1 MHTQPR
7 SAFGVDSTALEVVA
21 GHDLSKKTAI
31 VTGGAGGLGVETAR
45 ALASAGAQVVLAV
58 RDVAA
63 GGRVAEKLHAEFG
76 AAVSAAEL
84 DLSRFE
90 SIRAFARRWG
100 DRPLQLLINNAG
112 VMGGP
117 LAYTADGLEKH
128 IGVNHFGHFLL
139 TTLLV
144 SALERGGPSRVVQL
158 ASGGHRPWP
167 VDFDDMNFRAQPY
180 AMFAAYGRSK
190 AANVM
195 FAVGFQKRFG
205 PRGITANAVMPG
217 VIHTELMRDLSP
229 EESDFLLSRV
239 ANLPTKTPQ
248 QGAATSVWAAVADE
262 LEGVGGL
269 CLEDCAVAKLAEDG
283 SPPGGVA
290 AHALDPERAE
300 RLWSISERTTGV
312 A

>member
-1 MHTQPR
+1 MQTQPR
-7 SAFGVDSTALEVVA
+7 PAFGVHSTALEVVA

-45 ALASAGAQVVLAV
+45 ALASAGAQVVLSV

-63 GGRVAEKLHAEFG
+63 GGRIAERLQAECG
-76 AAVSAAEL
+76 AAVSVDQL
-84 DLSRFE
+84 DLSSFA
-90 SIRAFARRWG
+90 SVRAFAKRWG
-100 DRPLQLLINNAG
+100 DRPLHLLINNAG

-144 SALERGGPSRVVQL
+144 PALERGGRSRVVQL

-167 VDFDDMNFRAQPY
+167 VDFDDMHFRSQPY

-195 FAVGFQKRFG
+195 FAVGFQRRFG
-205 PRGITANAVMPG
+205 SRGITANAVMPG

-229 EESDFLLSRV
+229 EENAFLMARV
-239 ANLPTKTPQ
+239 ANLPSKTPA
-248 QGAATSVWAAVADE
+248 QGAATSVWGAVTDE

-269 CLEDCAVAKLAEDG
+269 CLEDCAVASLAEEG
-283 SPPGGVA
+283 LLGGVA
-290 AHALDPERAE
+290 AHAMDPERAE
-300 RLWSISERTTGV
+300 RLWSVSEQTVG
-312 A
+312 AA

>member
-1 MHTQPR
+1 MQTQPR
-7 SAFGVDSTALEVVA
+7 PVFGVHSTALEVVA

-31 VTGGAGGLGVETAR
+31 VTGGAGGLGAETAR

-63 GGRVAEKLHAEFG
+63 GGRLAEKLQAEFG
-76 AAVSAAEL
+76 ATVSADAL
-84 DLSRFE
+84 DLSSFA
-90 SIRAFARRWG
+90 SIRAFAQRWG

-144 SALERGGPSRVVQL
+144 PALERGGPSRVVQL
-158 ASGGHRPWP
+158 ASGGHRPFP
-167 VDFDDMNFRAQPY
+167 VDFDDMHFRTQPY
-180 AMFAAYGRSK
+180 TLFPAYGRSK

-205 PRGITANAVMPG
+205 SRGITANAVMPG

-229 EESDFLLSRV
+229 EENAFLMSRV
-239 ANLPTKTPQ
+239 ANLPTKTPG
-248 QGAATSVWAAVADE
+248 QGAATSVWGAVTAE

-269 CLEDCAVAKLAEDG
+269 CLEDCAVAPLAEDG
-283 SPPGGVA
+283 SVGGVA
-290 AHALDPERAE
+290 AHAMDPERAE
-300 RLWSISERTTGV
+300 RLWAVSEQTTR
-312 A
+312 AA

>member
-1 MHTQPR
+1 MQTKPR
-7 SAFGVDSTALEVVA
+7 SAFGVHSTALDVVA

-31 VTGGAGGLGVETAR
+31 ITGGAGGLGVETAR

-63 GGRVAEKLHAEFG
+63 GGRVAEKLRAEFG

-84 DLSRFE
+84 DLSNFE
-90 SIRAFARRWG
+90 SIRAFAKRWG

-117 LAYTADGLEKH
+117 LVYTADGLEKH

-144 SALERGGPSRVVQL
+144 PALERGGTSRVVQL
-158 ASGGHRPWP
+158 ASGGHRPFP
-167 VDFDDMNFRAQPY
+167 VDFDDMHFRSQPY

-195 FAVGFQKRFG
+195 FTVGFQKRFG

-217 VIHTELMRDLSP
+217 VIHTELMRDLSQ
-229 EESDFLLSRV
+229 EDSDFLLSRV

-248 QGAATSVWAAVADE
+248 QGAATSVWGAVADE

-269 CLEDCAVAKLAEDG
+269 SLEDCAVARLAEEG
-283 SPPGGVA
+283 APPGGVA

-300 RLWSISERTTGV
+300 RLWSISEQTISV

>member
-1 MHTQPR
+1 MQTQLRP
-7 SAFGVDSTALEVVA
+7 AFGVHSTASEVVA
-21 GHDLSKKTAI
+21 GRDLSGKTAI

-58 RDVAA
+58 RDVGA
-63 GGRVAEKLHAEFG
+63 GGRIAEKLQAECG
-76 AAVSAAEL
+76 VEVSADQL
-84 DLSRFE
+84 DLSSFA
-90 SIRAFARRWG
+90 SIRAFAARWG
-100 DRPLQLLINNAG
+100 QRPLHLLINNAG

-139 TTLLV
+139 STLLV
-144 SALERGGPSRVVQL
+144 PALERGGRSRVVQL

-167 VDFDDMNFRAQPY
+167 VDFDDMHFRSQPY

-205 PRGITANAVMPG
+205 SRGITANAVMPG

-229 EESDFLLSRV
+229 EENAFLMSRV
-239 ANLPTKTPQ
+239 AGLPTKTPA
-248 QGAATSVWAAVADE
+248 QGAATSVWGAVTDD

-269 CLEDCAVAKLAEDG
+269 CLEDCAVAKLAQEG
-283 SPPGGVA
+283 LLGGVA
-290 AHALDPERAE
+290 AHAMDPERAE
-300 RLWSISERTTGV
+300 RLWSVSEQTVG
-312 A
+312 AA

>member
-1 MHTQPR
+1 M
-7 SAFGVDSTALEVVA
+7 AN
-21 GHDLSKKTAI
+21 GHDLSNRTAI
-31 VTGGAGGLGVETAR
+31 VTGGAGGLGTETAR

-58 RDVAA
+58 RDAAA
-63 GGRVAEKLHAEFG
+63 GGRVAQQLRAEWG
-76 AAVSAAEL
+76 VAASAEVL
-84 DLSRFE
+84 DLASFA
-90 SIRAFARRWG
+90 SIRTFAERWG
-100 DRPLQLLINNAG
+100 NRPLHLLINNAG

-144 SALERGGPSRVVQL
+144 PALERAGPSRVVQL
-158 ASGGHRPWP
+158 TSGGHRPWP
-167 VDFDDMNFRAQPY
+167 VDFDDMHFRTQAY
-180 AMFAAYGRSK
+180 ALFAAYGRSK

-217 VIHTELMRDLSP
+217 VIRTELMRDLST
-229 EESDFLLSRV
+229 EESTFLFSRV
-239 ANLPTKTPQ
+239 AGLPMKTPQ

-269 CLEDCAVAKLAEDG
+269 CLEDCAVAKPAQDDSSSG
-283 SPPGGVA
+283 SVA
-290 AHALDPERAE
+290 AHVLDPERAD
-300 RLWSISERTTGV
+300 RLWSVSERTTGI